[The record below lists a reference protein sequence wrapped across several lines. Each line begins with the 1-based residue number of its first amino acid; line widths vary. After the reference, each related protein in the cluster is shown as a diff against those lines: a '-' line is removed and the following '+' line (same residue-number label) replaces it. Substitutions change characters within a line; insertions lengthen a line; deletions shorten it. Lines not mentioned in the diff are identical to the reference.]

1 MRVVTGPARTK
12 RKSVRRRPGAST
24 HSAETS
30 QGRAAALLRRV
41 GERVR
46 RARGE
51 LGLTAR
57 ELAGRAGLSLRFVT
71 ELEGGR
77 ANIAIG
83 RLQGVA
89 DALGLSL
96 AELVADPVAAPRAR
110 GVALV
115 GLRGAGKST
124 LGARLAAALSVP
136 FVELDQRIEEAAGLS
151 LAELFAIHGEAYY
164 RRLELEA
171 LQALIAAERPFVV
184 ALGGGVVHDAEAW
197 ELARR
202 HCTTVWL
209 RARPEDHMDR
219 VLAQGDRRPV
229 ADRPDAMA
237 ELRRLLAARE
247 PLYGQAALQVDTS
260 ALGAEALPA
269 LVRAVQAQGWAPPA
283 PARRAR

>member
-1 MRVVTGPARTK
+1 MGNIVRVVVAPVKRQRKRSACAGTK
-12 RKSVRRRPGAST
+12 PGEA
-24 HSAETS
+24 
-30 QGRAAALLRRV
+30 RAAALLRRV

-51 LGLTAR
+51 LGWTAR

-96 AELVADPVAAPRAR
+96 AELVADGVAAPRAR

-124 LGARLAAALSVP
+124 LGARLALALGVE
-136 FVELDQRIEEAAGLS
+136 FVELDQKIEEAAGLS

-164 RRLELEA
+164 RRLELLA

-269 LVRAVQAQGWAPPA
+269 LVRAVGAQGWTATPHPR
-283 PARRAR
+283 ARRGQ